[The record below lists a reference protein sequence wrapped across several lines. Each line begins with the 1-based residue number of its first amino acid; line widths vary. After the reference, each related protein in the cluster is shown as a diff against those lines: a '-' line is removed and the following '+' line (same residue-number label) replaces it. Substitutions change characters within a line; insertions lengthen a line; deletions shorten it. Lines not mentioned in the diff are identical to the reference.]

1 MAIPS
6 HHFWLKYRIALS
18 LSLLAIAPLGYWVRF
33 SGFGPA
39 WFHDGAGSVAYEI
52 FWIFLAAFF
61 LPTAAPSKIAVGV
74 CLATCGLEFLQ
85 LWQPPWL
92 QALRATLPGR
102 LVLGN
107 TFTWSDF
114 FSYFIGSFGGWVGLR
129 SLRYWLRAT
138 AQINSR

>member
-18 LSLLAIAPLGYWVRF
+18 FSILAIAPLGYWVRF
-33 SGFGPA
+33 SGFGPT

-61 LPTAAPSKIAVGV
+61 LPTAAPSKIAVSV
-74 CLATCGLEFLQ
+74 CLITCGLEFL
-85 LWQPPWL
+85 L

-107 TFTWSDF
+107 TFTGSDF
-114 FSYFIGSFGGWVGLR
+114 FSYFIGSLVGWLGLR
-129 SLRYWLRAT
+129 SLRYWLRAI
-138 AQINSR
+138 AQISNR